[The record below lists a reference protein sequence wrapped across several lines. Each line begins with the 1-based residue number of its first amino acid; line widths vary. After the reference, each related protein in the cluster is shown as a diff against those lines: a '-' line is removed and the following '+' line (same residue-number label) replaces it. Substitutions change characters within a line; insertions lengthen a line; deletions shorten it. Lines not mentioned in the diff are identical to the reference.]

1 MRKILWL
8 ASWYPNKTDSFTG
21 DFIQRHAKAASL
33 FDQIIVLHV
42 AKAEQPFFE
51 QRIFQE
57 IKNEGNLIEHI
68 LYFKC
73 SIKFKPLNKIV
84 SFFKYLFYFRSL
96 ILLYLK
102 EKEKPVFAH
111 VHVPIKAGIMALW
124 LKRKF
129 EMQYALTEHYV
140 IYNNVLAES
149 FKNRGLFFKY
159 YTKKIIKKCLVFSS
173 VSSYIGKAI
182 NATVITKPFSV
193 IFNTVDSSLFFHT
206 EKYDEKFR
214 FIHVSTLAPFKNVD
228 GIIRSMALAYQKNNN
243 IELMIVGKI
252 NDKIYKLA
260 ENTGLLNKSIFFTG
274 EVSYAEVARQMQQ
287 AKSLILFSRIE
298 NMPCVILEALC
309 CGLPVIASDVG
320 GISEVINDSN
330 GILIQSEDETALQNV
345 MLSMIDQ
352 YQNYDRKNIADI
364 AKQKF
369 SYEVIGKQFNE
380 LYQQAVSHLSY

>member
-1 MRKILWL
+1 
-8 ASWYPNKTDSFTG
+8 
-21 DFIQRHAKAASL
+21 
-33 FDQIIVLHV
+33 
-42 AKAEQPFFE
+42 
-51 QRIFQE
+51 
-57 IKNEGNLIEHI
+57 
-68 LYFKC
+68 
-73 SIKFKPLNKIV
+73 
-84 SFFKYLFYFRSL
+84 
-96 ILLYLK
+96 
-102 EKEKPVFAH
+102 
-111 VHVPIKAGIMALW
+111 
-124 LKRKF
+124 
-129 EMQYALTEHYV
+129 
-140 IYNNVLAES
+140 
-149 FKNRGLFFKY
+149 
-159 YTKKIIKKCLVFSS
+159 
-173 VSSYIGKAI
+173 
-182 NATVITKPFSV
+182 
-193 IFNTVDSSLFFHT
+193 VDSSLFFHT